1 MGQADP
7 EGVPPANRALDHA
20 QSQGFFAKAALTGLC
35 SAWQSRKRGRRFFK
49 AGAGASKGGRRI
61 DNPPDPGGT
70 PKNLPHNSSR
80 RAEKITDSGTIHA
93 WRPVFQKVCGIE
105 HKGVPRDTIIAS
117 L

>member
-1 MGQADP
+1 
-7 EGVPPANRALDHA
+7 V
-20 QSQGFFAKAALTGLC
+20 
-35 SAWQSRKRGRRFFK
+35 
-49 AGAGASKGGRRI
+49 AGAYKGGRRI
-61 DNPPDPGGT
+61 DNPPQV
-70 PKNLPHNSSR
+70 KNLPHNSSR